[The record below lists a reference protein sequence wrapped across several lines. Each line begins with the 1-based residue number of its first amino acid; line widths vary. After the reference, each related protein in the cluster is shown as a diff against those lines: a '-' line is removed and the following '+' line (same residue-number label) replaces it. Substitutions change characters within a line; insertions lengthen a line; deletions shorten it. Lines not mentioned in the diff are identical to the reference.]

1 MLIWSLKFVFYLT
14 PSGRLKQNHHEV
26 QTLIFQLPY
35 PLWGTSLRAKCKD
48 KGEVTLARIT
58 HYALRIAHYLTP
70 SGELLANAGW
80 GLLPPKNHNYAKKTV
95 ALNCATV
102 FCFLLTLYSTVS
114 ELLSGRQPL
123 KPLRATPV
131 LHFALIQW
139 VRATPVLNS
148 LQANFTFG
156 FAENITLQRNISH
169 GIAVYHK
176 KVSRS

>member
-1 MLIWSLKFVFYLT
+1 MTATLPPLGDFFECKAQSAKRKARL
-14 PSGRLKQNHHEV
+14 PSPEL
-26 QTLIFQLPY
+26 
-35 PLWGTSLRAKCKD
+35 
-48 KGEVTLARIT
+48 RIT
-58 HYALRIAHYLTP
+58 HYALRIAHYLTPSGGLKHSCSGYSTGFSYAIYLTP

-131 LHFALIQW
+131 LHFALIQR
-139 VRATPVLNS
+139 VRATSVLNS
-148 LQANFTFG
+148 PQANFTFG